1 MHDTT
6 AIAAP
11 QAPAPPSPLPP
22 PQAGQGRVAAAGKNA
37 NPRYAELYRRYPT
50 IDYLRRGARRR
61 LPHFAFEY
69 CDGGSGKD
77 DAGIKRNWAG
87 LDAVEL
93 VPRYGVMPSL
103 PPCEVELFG
112 RRYAAPI
119 GIAPMGGPAIVW
131 PGADEYLARAAQRA
145 RIPYTFG
152 TVGCSTIERI
162 AAIAPDVFWFQLY
175 GAPRND
181 NAITFD
187 LVRRAE
193 AAGAHVLV
201 VTIDTPVRAKRP
213 QDWRNNLA
221 VPFKPNLRTVLDVA
235 RAPLWLAEV
244 MRNGTPCPENFRAYA
259 GPGASNADVS
269 ACSSRELRGGFAWET
284 VERVRKL
291 WPRALVVK
299 GIIHPDDAL
308 RALSLGADGI
318 IVSNHGGRTLDAA
331 PPAIDMLPAMVERVG
346 ARMTV
351 LMDSGVRTGLDVVR
365 ALALGAKCVF
375 TGRSFLFGVAAL
387 GAPGGQ
393 HVIEFFTDEIRMAM
407 GQVGARSL
415 AALPQV
421 TVLHPNAL
429 KFSGANS

>member
-1 MHDTT
+1 MD
-6 AIAAP
+6 AK
-11 QAPAPPSPLPP
+11 APAPAATAVAENRNRGGTGAEGLPP
-22 PQAGQGRVAAAGKNA
+22 NLK
-37 NPRYAELYRRYPT
+37 RYPT
-50 IDYLRRGARRR
+50 IADLRKRARRR
-61 LPHFAFEY
+61 VPRFAFDFV
-69 CDGGSGKD
+69 DGGCGENEVRD
-77 DAGIKRNWAG
+77 GNRVA
-87 LDAVEL
+87 LDAVKL
-93 VPRYGVMPSL
+93 VPRYGLGREAIST
-103 PPCEVELFG
+103 EIELFG
-112 RRYAAPI
+112 RNYAAPI
-119 GIAPMGGPAIVW
+119 GISPMGMGGLLWPKAERHLATGAQAMNVPYVLSTPAS
-131 PGADEYLARAAQRA
+131 A
-145 RIPYTFG
+145 
-152 TVGCSTIERI
+152 SIEEI
-162 AAIAPDVFWFQLY
+162 SKIAPGVFWFQLY

-187 LVRRAE
+187 LVRRAD

-213 QDWRNNLA
+213 QDWRNNLS
-221 VPFKPNLRTVLDVA
+221 VPFKPNLRTILDVA
-235 RAPLWLAEV
+235 RAPFWLAEV
-244 MRNGTPCPENFRAYA
+244 LRNGTPCPENFRAYA

-269 ACSSRELRGGFAWET
+269 ACSSREIRGGFAWET

-299 GIIHPDDAL
+299 GIIHPDDAM
-308 RALSLGADGI
+308 RALALGADGI

-331 PPAIDMLPAMVERVG
+331 PSSIDMLPTMVERVG
-346 ARMTV
+346 SRMTV

-393 HVIEFFTDEIRMAM
+393 HVVEFFSDEIRMAM
-407 GQVGARSL
+407 GQVGARSI

-429 KFSGANS
+429 KFSGANI

>member
-1 MHDTT
+1 MD
-6 AIAAP
+6 AK
-11 QAPAPPSPLPP
+11 APAPAATAENRNRGGTGAEGLPP
-22 PQAGQGRVAAAGKNA
+22 NLK
-37 NPRYAELYRRYPT
+37 RYPT
-50 IDYLRRGARRR
+50 IADLRKRARRR
-61 LPHFAFEY
+61 VPRFAFDFV
-69 CDGGSGKD
+69 DGGCGENEVRD
-77 DAGIKRNWAG
+77 GNRVAF
-87 LDAVEL
+87 DAVKL
-93 VPRYGVMPSL
+93 VPRYGLGREAIST
-103 PPCEVELFG
+103 EVELFG
-112 RRYAAPI
+112 RRYGAPI
-119 GIAPMGGPAIVW
+119 GISPMGMGGLLWPKAERHLATGAQAMNVPYVLSTPAS
-131 PGADEYLARAAQRA
+131 A
-145 RIPYTFG
+145 
-152 TVGCSTIERI
+152 SIEEI
-162 AAIAPDVFWFQLY
+162 AKIAPGVFWFQLY

-187 LVRRAE
+187 LVRRAD

-235 RAPLWLAEV
+235 RAPFWLAEV
-244 MRNGTPCPENFRAYA
+244 LKNGTPCPENFRAYA
-259 GPGASNADVS
+259 GPGASNAEVS
-269 ACSSRELRGGFAWET
+269 ACSSREIRGGFAWET

-299 GIIHPDDAL
+299 GIIHPDDAM
-308 RALSLGADGI
+308 RALALGADGI

-331 PPAIDMLPAMVERVG
+331 PPSIDMLPAMVERVG
-346 ARMTV
+346 SRMTV
-351 LMDSGVRTGLDVVR
+351 LLDSGIRTGLDVVR

-393 HVIEFFTDEIRMAM
+393 HVVEFFSDEIRMAM
-407 GQVGARSL
+407 GQVGARSI

-429 KFSGANS
+429 KFSGANF

>member
-1 MHDTT
+1 MDAKT
-6 AIAAP
+6 
-11 QAPAPPSPLPP
+11 PAVVENRNRGGTGAEGLP
-22 PQAGQGRVAAAGKNA
+22 A
-37 NPRYAELYRRYPT
+37 NLRRYPT
-50 IDYLRRGARRR
+50 IADLRKRARRR
-61 LPHFAFEY
+61 VPRFAFDFV
-69 CDGGSGKD
+69 DGGCGENEVRD
-77 DAGIKRNWAG
+77 GNRVAF
-87 LDAVEL
+87 DAVKL
-93 VPRYGVMPSL
+93 VPRYGLGREAVST
-103 PPCEVELFG
+103 EVELFG

-119 GIAPMGGPAIVW
+119 GISPMGMGGLLW
-131 PGADEYLARAAQRA
+131 PKAERHLATGAQAMN
-145 RIPYTFG
+145 IPY
-152 TVGCSTIERI
+152 VLSTPASASIEEI
-162 AAIAPDVFWFQLY
+162 AQIAPDVFWFQLY

-187 LVRRAE
+187 LVRRAD

-221 VPFKPNLRTVLDVA
+221 VPFKPNLRTILEVA
-235 RAPLWLAEV
+235 RSPLWLAEV
-244 MRNGTPCPENFRAYA
+244 LKNGTPCPENFRAYA

-299 GIIHPDDAL
+299 GIIHPDDAM

-331 PPAIDMLPAMVERVG
+331 PPSIDMLPAMVERVG

-393 HVIEFFTDEIRMAM
+393 HVIEFFSDEIRMAM
-407 GQVGARSL
+407 GQVGARTL
-415 AALPQV
+415 GALPQV

-429 KFSGANS
+429 KLPFSGANI